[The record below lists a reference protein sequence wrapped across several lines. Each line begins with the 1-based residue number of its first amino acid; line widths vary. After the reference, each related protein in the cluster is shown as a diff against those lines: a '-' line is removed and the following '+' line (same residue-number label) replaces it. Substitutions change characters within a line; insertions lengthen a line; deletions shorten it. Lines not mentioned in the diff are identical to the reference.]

1 LAFAVLAN
9 AQSVGYVIPNV
20 YLRNFMYS
28 VSLNSTGHR
37 WKAQPEVGARF
48 RRIENRGIRNLLSLK
63 EHETG
68 IQVRT
73 VSPYSPLSQHGIVKG
88 DILLRIDGRNVQG
101 DGKVTREINGRKI
114 SLPFN
119 TELTEKRHD
128 ETTKLEFIHYNATTG
143 QRVKKVIEE
152 IFGPVPPLVPR
163 FYDAPMPVGGRE
175 HFSAQPTYFILWGL
189 VWGVFS
195 NPVLQ
200 EAIHRHVDVPY
211 TVRKMANHRWLEKD
225 NPDEEVVVLLQ
236 GLGHSCA
243 LYYDTSTMR
252 ILDYFNGRKVRSMR
266 DLVTYALEA
275 DMAKEEYMRITF
287 SPLAD
292 RDAAGSVEDPDIVL
306 RRQWCGAADAELMKT
321 YNIERLASPD
331 VAEYYDEV
339 KAELQKK
346 SKQAGNNA
354 ATSFMQVRADQIDR
368 QKVFNAVPISF
379 DSDPFGLVSKDPSVV
394 NDDAIADDEL
404 DCSNP
409 LESDITKEVDV
420 FLHNHEAR
428 NDQVNEEH
436 QRYQPLEF
444 GQTMQS
450 LMVS

>member
-1 LAFAVLAN
+1 V
-9 AQSVGYVIPNV
+9 
-20 YLRNFMYS
+20 
-28 VSLNSTGHR
+28 
-37 WKAQPEVGARF
+37 E
-48 RRIENRGIRNLLSLK
+48 
-63 EHETG
+63 
-68 IQVRT
+68 
-73 VSPYSPLSQHGIVKG
+73 
-88 DILLRIDGRNVQG
+88 
-101 DGKVTREINGRKI
+101 KV
-114 SLPFN
+114 
-119 TELTEKRHD
+119 
-128 ETTKLEFIHYNATTG
+128 
-143 QRVKKVIEE
+143 VEE

-163 FYDAPMPVGGRE
+163 FYDAPMPVEGRE

-200 EAIHRHVDVPY
+200 EAINRRVDVPY
-211 TVRKMANHRWLEKD
+211 TVRKMAMHRWLQKD

-275 DMAKEEYMRITF
+275 DMTKEEYMRITF

-306 RRQWCGAADAELMKT
+306 RRQWCGAADAELMQT

-331 VAEYYDEV
+331 VAEYYEEV
-339 KAELQKK
+339 QAALQKK
-346 SKQAGNNA
+346 SKEARNNA
-354 ATSFMQVRADQIDR
+354 ATSFMQVHADQKIGR
-368 QKVFNAVPISF
+368 HKVLNAVPTTS

-394 NDDAIADDEL
+394 NDDVIADNEFDG
-404 DCSNP
+404 SNP
-409 LESDITKEVDV
+409 LESDTTKEVDV
-420 FLHNHEAR
+420 LLHNHRAT
-428 NDQVNEEH
+428 NDQVNGEH